1 MKDYSYE
8 SDGVKLSSLCLGQA
22 PQSVATTWLHHGAK
36 GNVDAILERGVMAAY
51 SVAAGG
57 APGTWTHE
65 QASYSAGYD
74 GGEKRMFLCRALLGT
89 PGADRSF
96 DCFNNGPVY
105 VFWENSQV
113 YTEYLIQ
120 WR

>member
-1 MKDYSYE
+1 MRTSGE
-8 SDGVKLSSLCLGQA
+8 RQRQA
-22 PQSVATTWLHHGAK
+22 ETGCNHLHHGAK
-36 GNVDAILERGVMAAY
+36 GNIQDILDRGVMAAY

-65 QASYSAGYD
+65 LASYSCGYD
-74 GGEKRMFLCRALLGT
+74 GGEKRIFLCRALLGT
-89 PGADRSF
+89 PGSDRSF
-96 DCFNNGPVY
+96 DCFQNGGGVF
-105 VFWENSQV
+105 VFWENAQV